1 MKKLSLV
8 LAIVLGMGAMA
19 FAQDISAETY
29 EEAGL
34 FGKGNIIFRST
45 DEVPMIDFDYG
56 EEDDQNAD
64 APLGS
69 GIAVLLGLGGAYL
82 TLKKKEEK
90 A

>member
-19 FAQDISAETY
+19 FAQDVEVY

-34 FGKGNIIFRST
+34 FGKGTKMFQNRSGEGLLLP
-45 DEVPMIDFDYG
+45 DEHGSD
-56 EEDDQNAD
+56 EDANAD

-69 GIAVLLGLGGAYL
+69 GILLLAGMGAAYL
-82 TLKKKEEK
+82 LKNKKND
-90 A
+90 